1 MEENIYIGAFDP
13 RTDDEKELDYKVEE
27 VASGAALVWNQ
38 LVPSTV
44 RSGPNKDQAQSGS
57 CVAMTGATITSIENI
72 REENRMIDFS
82 ASDFY
87 GRRVNKH
94 VGNGLGMTADDIS
107 RMMTLTGTT
116 LEMFMPS
123 WQLTDAQMTDTIRK
137 RSDAEIGLIFSHGPY
152 FGLPKNDIDAIASY
166 MEQYRQ
172 NNIAK
177 PVMLWFDFD
186 MSEWTE
192 IPERKV
198 DNPANRH
205 SVTALEYG
213 MYQGQ
218 KAILVQESFYK
229 QTALMMKFRIITES
243 YLKTNCN
250 FARMWMD
257 KDNDWR
263 ETSVV
268 QAGPKPVHVFNSDL
282 HYSAVVTH
290 VDDVKALQTILAY
303 EKLFNADNI
312 TGYYGQLTAK
322 AVLAFQQKYQVDTPE
337 ELAALAGKTVG
348 PKTRTKLNEL
358 YSV

>member
-1 MEENIYIGAFDP
+1 MEENTYIGAFDP
-13 RTDDEKELDYKVEE
+13 RTDEEKDLDYKVEE
-27 VASGAALVWNQ
+27 IAAGAEIAWKQLNPALVRRA
-38 LVPSTV
+38 PS
-44 RSGPNKDQAQSGS
+44 KDQAQSGS
-57 CVAMTGATITSIENI
+57 CVAMTGSIMTSIENI
-72 REENRMIDFS
+72 REENRVVDFS

-107 RMMTLTGTT
+107 QMMTLTGTT
-116 LEMFMPS
+116 LELFMPS
-123 WQLTDAQMTDTIRK
+123 WQLTDAQMTDAIRK
-137 RSDAEIGLIFSHGPY
+137 KSDAEIGLVFSHGPY

-166 MEQYRQ
+166 MEQYRE
-172 NNIAK
+172 NGIAK
-177 PVMLWFDFD
+177 PAMLWFDFD
-186 MSEWTE
+186 MSEWNAV
-192 IPERKV
+192 PERKV
-198 DNPANRH
+198 DSPANRH

-218 KAILVQESFYK
+218 KAILIQESFDK
-229 QTALMMKFRIITES
+229 ATTLSGEFRIITES

-268 QAGPKPVHVFNSDL
+268 QAGPKPTHVFNSDL
-282 HYSAVVTH
+282 HYSSAVVYL
-290 VDDVKALQTILAY
+290 DEVKALQRVLAY

-348 PKTRTKLNEL
+348 PKTRIKLNEL